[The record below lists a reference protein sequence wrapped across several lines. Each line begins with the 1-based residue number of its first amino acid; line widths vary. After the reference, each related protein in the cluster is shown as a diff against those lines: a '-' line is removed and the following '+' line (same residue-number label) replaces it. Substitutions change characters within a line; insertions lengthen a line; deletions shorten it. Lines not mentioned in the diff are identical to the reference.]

1 LRIRLEQNRLAA
13 KRAYNKRVAK
23 QSADHDKITDM
34 ENELGELRKMVH
46 EQKKQ
51 IDALGTLVAL
61 VQANPNLPD
70 VKDFPLGALSQQQ
83 TGATVQPQQPQQG
96 QQEQEQEQEQEQQ
109 PQPLPPPQQGQP
121 SSPPPQQE
129 QAHEL
134 SSEPQIKV
142 QANSTEAQAQT
153 GPTQR
158 GDEDAASEQ
167 ARGDPAMAAM
177 LSLTAATGTAAASGY
192 DQFYAT
198 AGGGG
203 GGSANPSSAQ
213 DDATGNG
220 SGNAIV

>member
-70 VKDFPLGALSQQQ
+70 VKDFPLGALSQRQ
-83 TGATVQPQQPQQG
+83 TGATVQPQQ
-96 QQEQEQEQEQEQQ
+96 EQQEQEQQ

-121 SSPPPQQE
+121 SPPPQQE